1 MESTRDNDTRMNK
14 FEDNLQKIL
23 QDLAV
28 IKTSVTEGRAADSYK
43 IQVLTDRVEKLEDNQ
58 GRVVWLLVAAII
70 AALLSL
76 VIR

>member
-14 FEDNLQKIL
+14 FEDNLQRIL

-28 IKTSVTEGRAADSYK
+28 IKTSVTEGRAADAYK
-43 IQVLTDRVEKLEDNQ
+43 MQVLTDRVEKLEDNQ

-76 VIR
+76 VIK